1 MRTFKTMYSPP
12 AEIREPVALDATIVT
27 RPGQAL
33 TVEETVV
40 MFQQRGTVRQNRG
53 YHFYDDTIATDTSKM
68 TFEQLHH
75 YSQEV
80 AKHALRLQSAAQQKA
95 ADDREEGIRSE
106 VEKRFKEL
114 QETAAKAAEAQ

>member
-1 MRTFKTMYSPP
+1 MYSPLP
-12 AEIREPVALDATIVT
+12 EKRSPIELDATIVT

-80 AKHALRLQSAAQQKA
+80 AKHALRLQAAAQSKFA
-95 ADDREEGIRSE
+95 EDRENEIKAE
-106 VEKRFKEL
+106 VERRF
-114 QETAAKAAEAQ
+114 QEQRQQAAAAAEAQ